1 MLILGYIASF
11 LMGTSIGLIGAGGS
25 ILMVPILFYIFGQDA
40 DQATTNSLFVV
51 GVTALIG
58 ALLNA
63 KKGNIDGKIGIL
75 FALPSFIG
83 IYIARGFLLPILP
96 NSFDSYFGIVLSKSL
111 LIMIVFAIAMIFSA
125 WGMIHTSVSTS
136 VETSRNHAA
145 SVPWMTIG
153 LKGLIVGL
161 ITGFVGAGGGFL
173 IIPALVLLLKFSIGV
188 AIGTSLAIIAANSLF
203 GFAISFSTAQTE
215 ACPFLLTI
223 CVLGIGGMV
232 FGQFLSSRMK
242 ERSLKKG
249 FGYFVFTI
257 ASLILL
263 DQGLR
268 L

>member
-1 MLILGYIASF
+1 MLILGYITSF

-25 ILMVPILFYIFGQDA
+25 ILMVPILFYFFGQDA
-40 DQATTNSLFVV
+40 IQATTNSLFVV

-83 IYIARGFLLPILP
+83 IYIARRFLLPVLP
-96 NSFDSYFGIVLSKSL
+96 NSFDSYFGIVLTKSL
-111 LIMIVFAIAMIFSA
+111 LVMIVFATAMIFSA
-125 WGMIHTSVSTS
+125 WGMIRTSVSS
-136 VETSRNHAA
+136 GESSRNSAK

-153 LKGLIVGL
+153 LKGLFVGL

-215 ACPFLLTI
+215 VCPLLLTI
-223 CVLGIGGMV
+223 CALGIGGMV
-232 FGQFLSSRMK
+232 FGQILSSRVK
-242 ERSLKKG
+242 EQSLKKG

-263 DQGLR
+263 DQGFR